1 MRNPTKKFE
10 NDNISFYR
18 YSWGKPVAFHLTYE
32 CHGYS
37 DDERPQIHIAFLFW
51 SLFWSMPWSH
61 KRKDYGDSEQ
71 YGCYWYQD
79 GWQSQ
84 SFVIRY
90 GKKSKYINMPWN
102 LDHVRHSIKLK
113 DGTWVHS
120 IKGDK
125 QDFYKDEWKEKMW
138 RTNMPYVDKH
148 TPNGELNVVNADI
161 SISEREWRMRWFKRT
176 TMFSQVSR
184 TIDVEFSSEVGK
196 RRGSWKGGTT
206 GCGERFDKHETWKD
220 GFERLTQRVF

>member
-1 MRNPTKKFE
+1 MRNSIKKFE

-18 YSWGKPVAFHLTYE
+18 YGWGKPVAFHLTYE

-61 KRKDYGDSEQ
+61 ERKDYGDSKQ
-71 YGCYWYQD
+71 YGCYWYQE

-84 SFVIRY
+84 NFVIRY
-90 GKKSKYINMPWN
+90 GKKSKYIDMPWN
-102 LDHVRHSIKLK
+102 LDCVRHSIKLK

-125 QDFYKDEWKEKMW
+125 QDFYNDEWESKKW
-138 RTNMPYVDKH
+138 TTTLPYVDKRAS
-148 TPNGELNVVNADI
+148 NEELNVVDAKI
-161 SISEREWRMRWFKRT
+161 TISEREWRMRKFKWT
-176 TMFSQVSR
+176 TMFSKVRR
-184 TIDVEFSSEVGK
+184 TINVEFSSEVGR
-196 RRGSWKGGTT
+196 RRGSWKGGTL
-206 GCGERFDKHETWKD
+206 GCGESFDESETWKD
-220 GFERLTQRVF
+220 GFEKLAQRDF